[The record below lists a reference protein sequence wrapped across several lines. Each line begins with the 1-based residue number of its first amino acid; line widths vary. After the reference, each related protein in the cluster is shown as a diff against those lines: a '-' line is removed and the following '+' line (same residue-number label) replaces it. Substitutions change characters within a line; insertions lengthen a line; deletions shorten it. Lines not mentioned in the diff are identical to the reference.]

1 MNRHPSV
8 LFGAPLILL
17 CAFAHLPALAQSDV
31 FRINDM
37 DLRDPH
43 VYVDVLGCRDV
54 TDTAL
59 LGFSVNGRLQAS
71 IQTDADVPSDG
82 LLDLSTLIEFL
93 PLDQSLTTN
102 LMDSGSADCTA
113 PIATTTCVR
122 PIVPSGIAGDAA
134 LLSAGACLAPI
145 TGTFRPYAPEIAVN
159 SAPCF
164 SSPSGTLVLNLGGI
178 PVTLNDAQIAAS
190 FDGAPA
196 GTLVNGLIKGF
207 VTEADAD
214 AALLPDTLPLMGG
227 QPLSSVLPGGDPP
240 GPNNT
245 NCAAHSDVD
254 IRNGVRGWWFYLNFT
269 ATRVIVVDLFAD
281 GFADGFE

>member
-1 MNRHPSV
+1 MN
-8 LFGAPLILL
+8 PLSHVTVYALTGLL
-17 CAFAHLPALAQSDV
+17 ASMLSPPALAQTDV
-31 FRINDM
+31 FRIDDM

-43 VYVDVLGCRDV
+43 VFVNLLGCRDV

-59 LGFSVNGRLQAS
+59 VGFSVNDRLQAS
-71 IQTDADVPSDG
+71 IQTDADMPPDG

-93 PLDQSLTTN
+93 PLDQSLNTN

-113 PIATTTCVR
+113 PIATTTCVG

-134 LLSAGACLAPI
+134 LLSAGLCLAPI
-145 TGTFRPYAPEIAVN
+145 AGTVRPYTTEITN
-159 SAPCF
+159 SAAPCF
-164 SSPSGTLVLNLGGI
+164 GSPIGTLTLDLGGI
-178 PVTLNDAQIAAS
+178 PVTLNDAQIAAG
-190 FDGAPA
+190 FVDTPA
-196 GTLVNGLIKGF
+196 SALVNGLIKGF

-214 AALLPDTLPLMGG
+214 AALLPGTLPLIGG

-269 ATRVIVVDLFAD
+269 AMRVSVIDPFAA
-281 GFADGFE
+281 GFGDGFE